1 MLKRRHQAI
10 LDLSWEYVNV
20 LFKGKQEKES
30 INREDLDRKIHP
42 SQSPFG
48 ITRHSRGARDSKIG
62 KKWPERSR
70 ILDYIL
76 S

>member
-30 INREDLDRKIHP
+30 INHEDLDRKIHP

-62 KKWPERSR
+62 KKSGRKDAEF
-70 ILDYIL
+70 
-76 S
+76 